1 VNPENSA
8 AFRLARLTLMLAVV
22 GEFTPEG
29 IDAERLGMYDFLA
42 AHPLLLAREDT
53 DPDRLAL
60 QMAGFDDNALGYA
73 SAAQRFVTGQLRL
86 PGDLGVLI
94 GRGLVEVTMDG
105 RIRYRLTDQGQVVA
119 RQFTA
124 MYSQA
129 YTAAARVV
137 LRRARRLSGRKL
149 RENMR
154 QWLTV
159 IPEPTVGRLDPAH
172 VIDLDSDS
180 LDSDTGAPPS
190 TRTAWRT
197 GFPED
202 ET

>member
-1 VNPENSA
+1 VNPESYTE
-8 AFRLARLTLMLAVV
+8 FRIARLILLLAVV
-22 GEFTPEG
+22 GEVIPDG
-29 IDAERLGMYDFLA
+29 VDAERLGMYDFLA
-42 AHPLLLAREDT
+42 AHPLLMAREDS

-73 SAAQRFVTGQLRL
+73 SAGQRFVTGQLRL
-86 PGDLGVLI
+86 SSDLSVLI
-94 GRGLVEVTMDG
+94 GRGLVEAAVEG
-105 RIRYRLTDQGQVVA
+105 RIRYRLTAEGQAVA

-137 LRRARRLSGRKL
+137 LRRARRLSGRRL

-154 QWLTV
+154 KWLTV
-159 IPEPTVGRLDPAH
+159 VPEPTAGRLDPAH
-172 VIDLDSDS
+172 VIDLDSD
-180 LDSDTGAPPS
+180 TGAPPP